1 MPLSIIIA
9 FGIVT
14 SGVALTWIG
23 IELTFRP
30 QTDSSKKRARILLGV
45 FSVLLVVLT
54 VWATVRSEEEFNGLP
69 KKIAEYI
76 KNTAPPLGLA
86 VSSTPFAPGPPR
98 GVIAVV
104 DEGFGDAAARM
115 GGQIDDFVANQGAP
129 PIRKS
134 GETDVDFVIR
144 SNDWYSAFMNQ
155 YKKQFGDQVVTL
167 VTILVHA
174 GVLDKQVINLA
185 ENPVNILGVQ
195 ALARQLEIAG
205 RKYNAQQKQRK

>member
-1 MPLSIIIA
+1 MLLSIIIA
-9 FGIVT
+9 FLIVT

-30 QTDSSKKRARILLGV
+30 QTDSSKKRARILLGI
-45 FSVLLVVLT
+45 FSVLLVALT
-54 VWATVRSEEEFNGLP
+54 VWSTVRSETEFNGLP
-69 KKIAEYI
+69 QKIAEYI
-76 KNTAPPLGLA
+76 KNTAPPLGLVA
-86 VSSTPFAPGPPR
+86 SPVPGVTAPPR
-98 GVIAVV
+98 GLIAVA
-104 DEGFGDAAARM
+104 DDGLGGTATRM
-115 GGQIDDFVANQGAP
+115 GGQIDDFVANRGAP

-155 YKKQFGDQVVTL
+155 YKKQFADQVVTL
-167 VTILVHA
+167 VEALVGA

-205 RKYNAQQKQRK
+205 GKYNALRNQK